1 MFLAQAFNIV
11 RETLERDRDTRP
23 HGAASEA
30 LLEIEDT
37 FRALLQENDRLRL
50 RPPIDRRLRAALESI
65 AKNTSCDRCQ
75 EAALVAKAALRET
88 VLIRPTKRPIRR
100 GTDQLSP

>member
-23 HGAASEA
+23 HGAALEA
-30 LLEIEDT
+30 LLEIEDA

-50 RPPIDRRLRAALESI
+50 RPLFGEAADEIEPLREEVATLRATYEPS
-65 AKNTSCDRCQ
+65 N
-75 EAALVAKAALRET
+75 
-88 VLIRPTKRPIRR
+88 
-100 GTDQLSP
+100 